1 MSKRILWVILPLI
14 ATAALAAGGG
24 VATVS
29 DPTAARV
36 PADPNAPLIVEVPVP
51 PAGGTDAAPPFGTV
65 VQQWNL
71 TMGGSY
77 SGAGITYRADS
88 NRFYLVDQ
96 GYATGENRLYSFDAA
111 NPSTSPRRDSITYPN
126 LGSSTRDIAWGIG
139 WDQDSNCFWIT
150 QILDNSVYA
159 GCYLLRFNYNTNG
172 RLVWG
177 GTVRDS
183 WRIDGVMSTYWLG
196 GIVKKR
202 ATGYFYGTPVA
213 SGSNNYFVKFD
224 PYTKTLFGRTASGP
238 SVSERGCA
246 FLPYD
251 SLYIFSCGW
260 NENYWRKRDSS
271 GTQLQQ
277 VSATVYGPADWE
289 LWNPESNTPDDT
301 VFLFC
306 ICSNTSNTLQK
317 ISTGIQWGSLP
328 GKRAHNISCRQF
340 LAPAGTIDSGQV
352 ITPQVV
358 VRNTG
363 TFAEDYRAIMM
374 LPGGYSD
381 TIDMVGVPRGRTD
394 TLNFALWTP
403 SGRDSMSAYAF
414 TTCNMDSMY
423 RDDTAYTR
431 FLIRVK
437 DVAVVGIVQ
446 PVDTVD
452 SGTVMYPQ
460 AWIWNYGN
468 QTASFPVQF
477 RIGSYT
483 SSANVVNLIPGAQ
496 RLVTAP
502 DAWTAIPGVYDHT
515 VNALLTGDLR
525 PANNTMTARVIVPG
539 LVTRDVGVVSID
551 EPIGAVDTT
560 MTFAPKATVHNYG
573 TGPATFWTW
582 FMMTGPSGL
591 AYSESLQTML
601 GSGGQLQLTFPSTRM
616 TVIGSYNM
624 VCSTYY
630 SGDQV
635 DTNNVK
641 REHLWVFGRLAGDIG
656 VTQILQPP
664 SQVDTGVDIT
674 PEARWHNYSST
685 EATSFTA
692 YAILYNPAGSQVY
705 LEDSNVTLL
714 APGAD
719 ITILFPAY
727 NVHSDTGWWVCR
739 CSTYAPGDTVLTNNV
754 LDKRF
759 EVMVKPPWEPG
770 WHEVQ
775 SVPAAPST
783 KALKDGAW
791 LTMDVS
797 SGLIYAAKGNKTSDF
812 YKYDAQADTNGEWT
826 QLTNWPNGTEG
837 KLPSKGANGCPD
849 FLGHVYATKGNNTQG
864 FWRYNT
870 DSLTWAQMPVVPMG
884 ASMKRVKG
892 GTDMVYVTE
901 GDTGYVYLLKGYKQ
915 DFFRFNAMSGVW
927 DTSLP
932 QAPAGLKPKW
942 DKGSWLVHD
951 GLTTLYAH
959 KAKYHELW
967 TFDLTTHTW
976 ATAALPGMP
985 LSGMMG
991 KSKKSKDGGS
1001 AAYYDGAIY
1010 ALKGGNTQ
1018 EWWKYQIDSAR
1029 WTELETI
1036 PAFGS
1041 TAKKKRVKGG
1051 GDVTSYG
1058 GGYFFAFKGNKT
1070 LEHWRYG
1077 LPQPVYGFRPHGGVM
1092 AQPVSRRSDLTVQP
1106 NPVTRGWAEL
1116 SYSLPQAGPVRV
1128 TVYDIT
1134 GRGVAGGNFVAGRS
1148 GTARLDL
1155 RQLSSG
1161 VYLVKVSAPGV
1172 TLSRKL
1178 IVQ

>member
-1 MSKRILWVILPLI
+1 VVLL
-14 ATAALAAGGG
+14 TLAA
-24 VATVS
+24 AAS
-29 DPTAARV
+29 DLPYVQQGRPNGRGDPDRPTMEPVWKAEL
-36 PADPNAPLIVEVPVP
+36 PQLDVP
-51 PAGGTDAAPPFGTV
+51 PPYGTI
-65 VQQWNL
+65 VQTWYINS
-71 TMGGSY
+71 GRSY
-77 SGAGITYRADS
+77 DGAGIVWVVDS
-88 NRFYLVDQ
+88 NRFYTVGQ
-96 GYATGENRLYSFDAA
+96 GLPSGQSPKVYSFDPA
-111 NPSTSPRRDSITYPN
+111 NPTGTLRDEAWTLTQPN
-126 LGSSTRDIAWGIG
+126 LGGASQDLPWGIG
-139 WDQDSNCFWIT
+139 YDPDSACW
-150 QILDNSVYA
+150 
-159 GCYLLRFNYNTNG
+159 
-172 RLVWG
+172 
-177 GTVRDS
+177 
-183 WRIDGVMSTYWLG
+183 WLTWLPDG
-196 GIVKKR
+196 GISNPCHAVRFMNKAWRGLARDTWSLRNLEPPNWYSTFDKR
-202 ATGYFYGTPVA
+202 EDDVMYFIAHHVYSTLSA
-213 SGSNNYFVKFD
+213 ARFYKAD
-224 PYTKTLFGRTASGP
+224 PYAKASRGYYSVDVP
-238 SVSERGCA
+238 TVSERAACWVGDTWLHMSTGGWNQSQFIA
-246 FLPYD
+246 RD
-251 SLYIFSCGW
+251 STGRVRTRASCGSLASNDIW
-260 NENYWRKRDSS
+260 APIGANPDS
-271 GTQLQQ
+271 T
-277 VSATVYGPADWE
+277 VWMFATYNDG
-289 LWNPESNTPDDT
+289 SNT
-301 VFLFC
+301 VL
-306 ICSNTSNTLQK
+306 K
-317 ISTGIQWGSLP
+317 VSTGLTHGRLP
-328 GKRAHNISCRQF
+328 TRARHNVGVRGI
-340 LAPAGTIDSGQV
+340 LAPAGTVDSGQA
-352 ITPQVV
+352 ITPQAV
-358 VRNTG
+358 VRNMGRFDESFSVFMTIG
-363 TFAEDYRAIMM
+363 SS
-374 LPGGYSD
+374 YSD
-381 TIDMVGVPRGRTD
+381 SQYVTTLPAGRTD
-394 TLNFALWTP
+394 TVDFNVWTADT
-403 SGRDSMSAYAF
+403 RDSLDVVSW
-414 TTCNMDSMY
+414 TVCLTDSFP
-423 RDDTAYTR
+423 RDDTSAAR
-431 FLIRVK
+431 FLVRVK
-437 DVAVVGIVQ
+437 DVAVVGIIQ

-460 AWIWNYGN
+460 AWLWNHGN
-468 QTASFPVQF
+468 QSASFPVQF
-477 RIGSYT
+477 RIGTYT
-483 SSANVVNLIPGAQ
+483 STANVVNLIPGGQ
-496 RLVTAP
+496 RLVEAP
-502 DAWTAIPGVYDHT
+502 DAWTAIPGVYDHRVT
-515 VNALLTGDLR
+515 ALLAGDLR
-525 PANNTMTARVIVPG
+525 PDNNSMTARVVVPG

-551 EPIGAVDTT
+551 NPVGAVDTT
-560 MTFAPKATVHNYG
+560 MTFAPEATVHNWG
-573 TGPATFWTW
+573 TAAATFWTW
-582 FMMTGPSGL
+582 FTMTGPAGL
-591 AYSESLQTML
+591 AYSESLQAML
-601 GSGGQLQLTFPSTRM
+601 AGGGELQLTFPATKC
-616 TVIGSYNM
+616 TIIGSYNM

-656 VTQILQPP
+656 VVQIMQPAAM
-664 SQVDTGVDIT
+664 VDTGEDIT
-674 PEARWHNYSST
+674 PQARWHNYSST

-714 APGAD
+714 APGTDID
-719 ITILFPAY
+719 ITFPLY
-727 NVHSDTGWWVCR
+727 NVGTDTGWWVCR
-739 CSTYAPGDTVLTNNV
+739 CSTYAPGDTVLVNNV

-759 EVMVKPPWEPG
+759 QVMAAPPWLPG